1 MLNELYCDNR
11 ILVFEYKDSGKD
23 LMCVFNK
30 ENNKLYLS
38 DKKDFFY
45 SLLTWETNLTLDNKI
60 NITYF
65 FKYSKCLFED

>member
-11 ILVFEYKDSGKD
+11 VLVFEYKDSIKD
-23 LMCVFNK
+23 LICVFNK
-30 ENNKLYLS
+30 DNNNLYLC

-45 SLLTWETNLTLDNKI
+45 RLLTWETNLTLDNKI
-60 NITYF
+60 NITDF

>member
-38 DKKDFFY
+38 DKKDFY
-45 SLLTWETNLTLDNKI
+45 YRLLTWENKI
-60 NITYF
+60 NITDF

>member
-11 ILVFEYKDSGKD
+11 ILVFEYKDSVKD

-30 ENNKLYLS
+30 ENNNLYLS

-45 SLLTWETNLTLDNKI
+45 RLLTWETNLTLDNKI
-60 NITYF
+60 NITDF